1 MINPSIDELTKGKIN
16 RYELVIATAKCAREL
31 TDEYVER
38 RAEAERKIA
47 SKETDKTIA
56 AMLKLEASEEKA
68 VKAAINRIADGEY
81 VIDEPKHA

>member
-47 SKETDKTIA
+47 SKEPDKTIA

-68 VKAAINRIADGEY
+68 GKAAINRIADGEY
-81 VIDEPKHA
+81 VINEPKHA

>member
-1 MINPSIDELTKGKIN
+1 MIKPSIDELTKGKIN

-38 RAEAERKIA
+38 RAESERKIA

-81 VIDEPKHA
+81 VVDEPKHA